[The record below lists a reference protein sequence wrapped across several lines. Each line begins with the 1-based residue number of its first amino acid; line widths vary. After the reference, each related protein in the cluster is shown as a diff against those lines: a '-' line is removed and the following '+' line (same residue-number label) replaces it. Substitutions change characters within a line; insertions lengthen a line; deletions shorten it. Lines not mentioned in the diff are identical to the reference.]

1 MEKTPQNAA
10 SAKPA
15 APLSGF
21 QLVKVD
27 DRNRVAIPARFLDGL
42 RALAGSGDSKSD
54 LEVVV
59 AFDLLGKVGVFP
71 KNVHEEM
78 VAQIEGDDGAGNL
91 HVTGV
96 LGVLRGATESQTLD
110 GQARVRIPT
119 LFGRSR
125 GLVGEIVVM
134 GVGRHL
140 QLLSLSDWD
149 AAVAEYDAYVRERRL
164 AESRRSFGG
173 GRDTGLA
180 GPA

>member
-1 MEKTPQNAA
+1 MEKTPPKAS
-10 SAKPA
+10 SAKPV

-21 QLVKVD
+21 QVVKVD

-42 RALAGSGDSKSD
+42 RALAGSGDSKKD

-78 VAQIEGDDGAGNL
+78 VEQVEAENPGGTL
-91 HVTGV
+91 HLTGV
-96 LGVLRGATESQTLD
+96 LGVLRGATEVQTLD

-125 GLVGEIVVM
+125 GLVGEVVVM

-140 QLLSLSDWD
+140 QLLSMADWE

-173 GRDTGLA
+173 GQGTGLA
-180 GPA
+180 GSA